1 MSYIRHEGLTKV
13 TFGLKMTNIN
23 HKILSW
29 ARETAELSK
38 EKAARKLQ
46 IKDGKTATAEEKL
59 MVYENGIKAPSR
71 SMLLKM
77 SKTYRRPLLTFYL
90 DKPPRI
96 GDRGEDF
103 RTLPDYF
110 EEENAYVDTLIR
122 DIKARQSLAREA
134 LIDEGED
141 FKVEFI
147 GKCKVDQG
155 VYHISRLL
163 KKVLKFNMDEYRSQH
178 TYGDAF
184 KYLRDKVE
192 EVGVFVL
199 LQGNL
204 GSHHTNIS
212 VAAFR
217 GFALSDSIAPF
228 LIINDRDA
236 KSAWSFTLLHE
247 MVHLSLGQTGVSGAY
262 AEKQIE
268 KFCNDVAS
276 EILLPST
283 EFTNFR
289 PTSLDFENIKEEI
302 SKYALLKKISNSHIA
317 YRLYRGGII
326 DKGLWRQL
334 NEFYQQQWSVR
345 RDKEKEK
352 NRQSKGGPSYYVV
365 KKYKLGALVNLAQR
379 FAYSGAL
386 TTTKAGL
393 LLNIR
398 PLKVH
403 RLFEMNQPI

>member
-1 MSYIRHEGLTKV
+1 
-13 TFGLKMTNIN
+13 MTNIN

-29 ARETAELSK
+29 ARETAELSI
-38 EKAARKLQ
+38 ENAARKLQ
-46 IKDGKTATAEEKL
+46 IKDGKETTAEEKL
-59 MVYENGIKAPSR
+59 LEYENGLKAPSR

-77 SKTYRRPLLTFYL
+77 SKTYRRPILTFYL

-103 RTLPDYF
+103 RTLPDYIKD
-110 EEENAYVDTLIR
+110 ENVYVDTLIR
-122 DIKARQSLAREA
+122 DIRARQSLAREA
-134 LIDEGED
+134 LIDEDED
-141 FKVEFI
+141 FEVEFI

-155 VYHISRLL
+155 VYHISRVLRE
-163 KKVLKFNMDEYRSQH
+163 VLKLNLEEYRSQR

-184 KYLRDKVE
+184 KYLRNKAE

-204 GSHHTNIS
+204 GSHHTNIGI
-212 VAAFR
+212 AAFR
-217 GFALSDSIAPF
+217 GFALSDSFAPF
-228 LIINDRDA
+228 LVINDRDA

-262 AEKQIE
+262 AEKRIE

-276 EILLPST
+276 EILLPSS
-283 EFTNFR
+283 EFKQFR

-302 SKYALLKKISNSHIA
+302 SEYAFLKKISSSHIG
-317 YRLYRGGII
+317 YRLYREGMI
-326 DKGLWRQL
+326 DKGLWKQL
-334 NEFYQQQWSVR
+334 SEFYQQQWR
-345 RDKEKEK
+345 FQRDKEKEK
-352 NRQSKGGPSYYVV
+352 NKESQGGPDYYIL